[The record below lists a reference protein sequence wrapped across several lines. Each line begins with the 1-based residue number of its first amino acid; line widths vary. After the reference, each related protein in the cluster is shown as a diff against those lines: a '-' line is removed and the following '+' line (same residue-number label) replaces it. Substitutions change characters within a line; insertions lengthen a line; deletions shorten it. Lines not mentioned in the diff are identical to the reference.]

1 MTKRML
7 AIGVLVV
14 CLTLGF
20 RTGAHADFIA
30 KTSSV
35 HTSTGGATLAL
46 DVDLINGDTSLGA
59 LFINNVSTNSV
70 PFAGTASAVAVGS
83 NLLASYGVRAGGGT
97 GAVYNPSGGPS
108 QPIVAVFA
116 LSGTVA
122 AGGGNVF
129 VATGGRVGFFS
140 IAGTLA
146 TNTYNQFNPTSWGA
160 ANASGTSLLTPI
172 AVWDLKPA
180 EAVSDP
186 GDVLGG
192 GGPGLFN
199 LDAVDVNQISVN
211 LVVGAANQGFLLFK
225 ETVTFTPSTLSG
237 NSFITVTGNLP
248 IVPPGSVV
256 LAEGLISRV
265 DGSLLVATTTNAVAI
280 SGGAGLAAL
289 NTIASQLG
297 GLPDLGGPG
306 TAFATGFGGIGS
318 TAGPGTDFDPSNG
331 QKSPNTADG
340 VFTFG
345 LTASPGVQVP
355 VTPVASFAGTPGQAN
370 CHGKSVSALAKQY
383 GGLDAAASALGYSS
397 VQALQ
402 DAIREF
408 CEE

>member
-140 IAGTLA
+140 IVGTLA
-146 TNTYNQFNPTSWGA
+146 SNGYNQFSPATGVRRMPQGRRSCRPLR
-160 ANASGTSLLTPI
+160 SGTSSPRRLCPTQVTYLAGAVRAFSTLTP
-172 AVWDLKPA
+172 WTSTRFP
-180 EAVSDP
+180 S
-186 GDVLGG
+186 
-192 GGPGLFN
+192 
-199 LDAVDVNQISVN
+199 ISW
-211 LVVGAANQGFLLFK
+211 
-225 ETVTFTPSTLSG
+225 
-237 NSFITVTGNLP
+237 
-248 IVPPGSVV
+248 
-256 LAEGLISRV
+256 
-265 DGSLLVATTTNAVAI
+265 
-280 SGGAGLAAL
+280 
-289 NTIASQLG
+289 
-297 GLPDLGGPG
+297 
-306 TAFATGFGGIGS
+306 
-318 TAGPGTDFDPSNG
+318 
-331 QKSPNTADG
+331 
-340 VFTFG
+340 
-345 LTASPGVQVP
+345 
-355 VTPVASFAGTPGQAN
+355 
-370 CHGKSVSALAKQY
+370 
-383 GGLDAAASALGYSS
+383 
-397 VQALQ
+397 
-402 DAIREF
+402 
-408 CEE
+408 